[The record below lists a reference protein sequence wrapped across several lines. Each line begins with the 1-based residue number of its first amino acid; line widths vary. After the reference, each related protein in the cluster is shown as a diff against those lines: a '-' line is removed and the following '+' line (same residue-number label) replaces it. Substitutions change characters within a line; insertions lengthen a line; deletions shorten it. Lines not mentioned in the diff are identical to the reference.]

1 MPRIAIIGGGISG
14 LSAAFTLEEKRQSG
28 AQSDTIEYVL
38 FEAAPRLGGVMVTDR
53 TNDEGCLVEAG
64 PDSFLTEKPWAADL
78 CRKIGLGDQL
88 IGSNDAD
95 RKTYIVVHKNGR
107 DRLVVMPDGLMF
119 MVPTKILPTVLSPL
133 FSLRTKMRMAAEWF
147 HPPHKAE
154 ADETVA
160 AMVTRHYGPE
170 MVDRLADPLLSG
182 IYGGEATQLS
192 VRAVLPRFA
201 DMEAKHGSLG
211 RAMLRSR
218 KEARKK
224 MASAAKAAPRPLFTS
239 LKEGMQQM
247 VDALVAR
254 LDPRSLRTNVSIQ
267 SVRPDRNGWT
277 VSTGEGCPTLVA
289 HGSGATAWEPSSEQ
303 SSEHFDAVIL
313 AMPARAAAAILQPT
327 DENLS
332 RELAGI
338 RYSSSVTV
346 VVGYDESVRRSLPPG
361 FGFLVPR
368 TEGRKLMA
376 ATFVHNKFPHRAPD
390 NRALLRCFIGGQYAD
405 QFVNSEG
412 DVADN
417 EIIRI
422 VRDELRQIINLTAEP
437 LFARIYRWRSAM
449 AQYGVGHLE
458 RLERIEALRQ
468 KHPGLGL
475 AGNGFSGIGVPDCIR
490 SGSDAATKVLSTL
503 GITTT

>member
-14 LSAAFTLEEKRQSG
+14 LSAAFTLAEKRQSG
-28 AQSDTIEYVL
+28 APIEYVL
-38 FEAAPRLGGVMVTDR
+38 FESAPRLGGVMVTDR
-53 TNDEGCLVEAG
+53 ADGCLIEAG

-107 DRLVVMPDGLMF
+107 DKLVVMPDGLMF

-147 HPPHKAE
+147 HPPHKAD

-160 AMVTRHYGPE
+160 QMVERHYGSE
-170 MVDRLADPLLSG
+170 MVDLLADPLLSG
-182 IYGGEATQLS
+182 VYGGEATDLS

-224 MASAAKAAPRPLFTS
+224 MAAAAKAPPRPLFTS

-254 LDPRSLRTNVSIQ
+254 LDPATLRTSSPVQ
-267 SVRPDRNGWT
+267 SLIPQDDGWT
-277 VSTGEGCPTLVA
+277 VSAGY
-289 HGSGATAWEPSSEQ
+289 Q
-303 SSEHFDAVIL
+303 SDHFDAVII
-313 AMPARAAAAILQPT
+313 AAPARAAGAVLESADANLAAELAAI
-327 DENLS
+327 N
-332 RELAGI
+332 
-338 RYSSSVTV
+338 YSSSVTV
-346 VVGYDESVRRSLPPG
+346 TLGYDEKVRRSLPPG

-368 TEGRKLMA
+368 SAGRRMLA
-376 ATFVHNKFPHRAPD
+376 ATFVHNKFPHRAPE
-390 NRALLRCFIGGQYAD
+390 NRAIVRCFLGGARDEQILD
-405 QFVNSEG
+405 STEEQ
-412 DVADN
+412 
-417 EIIRI
+417 ILQI
-422 VRDELRQIINLTAEP
+422 VRDELRQIIGLNAEP
-437 LFARIYRWRSAM
+437 LFTRVYKWRAAM
-449 AQYGVGHLE
+449 AQYSVGHLE
-458 RLERIEALRQ
+458 RLKRIEGLRT
-468 KHPGLGL
+468 KLPGLAL
-475 AGNGFSGIGVPDCIR
+475 AGNGFNGIGVPDCVR
-490 SGSDAATKVLSTL
+490 SGTEAVNKILSEMGLWSAA
-503 GITTT
+503 